1 MSPAEKK
8 SGGKKAPDA
17 SSGFFF
23 GFFFLKIKN
32 EAFFNST
39 NTNPKIA

>member
-8 SGGKKAPDA
+8 SGEKKAPDA
-17 SSGFFF
+17 SS